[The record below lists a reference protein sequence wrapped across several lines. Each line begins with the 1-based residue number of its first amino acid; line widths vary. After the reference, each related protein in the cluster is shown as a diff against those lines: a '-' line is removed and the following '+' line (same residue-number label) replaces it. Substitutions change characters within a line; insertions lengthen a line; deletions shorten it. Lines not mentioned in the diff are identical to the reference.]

1 MTQTNGRYD
10 TFTALGNAG
19 RSADVDA
26 IMDTLITGSDIAAT
40 RLADY
45 ALGLVDTR
53 EGVARIRHYLFQG
66 TPIQRNYAALYFKRR
81 GRVGLLEE
89 AVAQGKID
97 AIQAY
102 SR

>member
-10 TFTALGNAG
+10 IFTALGNSG
-19 RSADVDA
+19 RSADVDT
-26 IMDTLITGSDIAAT
+26 IMHALIAGNDIATT

-53 EGVARIRHYLFQG
+53 EGVGRIRHYLFHG

-81 GRVGLLEE
+81 GRVSLLEE